1 MIKWLKN
8 LELGHLR
15 NHFLS
20 TSVLDMQSTK
30 ISGIMDPK
38 SLVSLKRLFPLQ
50 KKNPE
55 SQFLLS
61 VNSGISTNKIGKK
74 GQEKINYPNLP

>member
-1 MIKWLKN
+1 MIKWLRN
-8 LELGHLR
+8 LEVGHQR
-15 NHFLS
+15 NPFLS

-30 ISGIMDPK
+30 ISGITDLK
-38 SLVSLKRLFPLQ
+38 SLVSLKRLFLLQ

-61 VNSGISTNKIGKK
+61 ANSGINTNKIGKK
-74 GQEKINYPNLP
+74 GLEEINTPRLS